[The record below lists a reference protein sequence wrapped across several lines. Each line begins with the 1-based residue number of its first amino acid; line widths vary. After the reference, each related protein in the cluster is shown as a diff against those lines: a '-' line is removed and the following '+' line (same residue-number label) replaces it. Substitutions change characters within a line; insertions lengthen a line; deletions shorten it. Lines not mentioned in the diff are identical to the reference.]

1 MENINRG
8 VEDAFYRY
16 KMPKLLAKVEGNGNG
31 IKTVIPNMK
40 EIGKALGRSP
50 EYPTKFFGFELG
62 SQTIMDEK
70 TSRYIVNG
78 SHEQKKLAD
87 LLDVYIKKFILCG
100 SCGNPETEMIL
111 KNSKKGL
118 KEKDLYLSCKACGK
132 LTAVD
137 PIHKLTG
144 FIVKNPPPNL
154 VAASGAAAKKG
165 EKKDKDG
172 KKDKD
177 ANDDGEKDEAVV
189 DDPIAEVTESL
200 SKTSTKEDPA
210 ELFAQFISESERT
223 ADELLFEAN
232 KYDLNNELA
241 SAIVVQVLLEGNVV
255 QNFKKHTQ
263 LIKEFVKGDE
273 KGQKG
278 VLGGLE
284 RLVCVTHPDL
294 LLKIPQIIKLFYD
307 DDILEEEVIFSWQEK
322 PSRKFAGDKELAKK
336 VRDAAQPLIDWLKN
350 AEEESDEN

>member
-8 VEDAFYRY
+8 VEDDYYRY

-40 EIGKALGRSP
+40 EIAKALGRSP

-78 SHEQKKLAD
+78 SHEQRKLAD

-100 SCGNPETEMIL
+100 SCGNPETEMML
-111 KNSKKGL
+111 KSKKTS

-132 LTAVD
+132 LTQVD

-154 VAASGAAAKKG
+154 IAATKKG
-165 EKKDKDG
+165 D

-177 ANDDGEKDEAVV
+177 AKKAADDAAEDKDDAAEEAVADV
-189 DDPIAEVTESL
+189 NDTL
-200 SKTSTKEDPA
+200 SKAMIKDDPA
-210 ELFAQFISESERT
+210 ELFAKFISESDKT
-223 ADELLFEAN
+223 ADELIFEAN
-232 KYDLNNELA
+232 KFDLNVELA
-241 SAIVVQVLLEGNVV
+241 AAIVVQVLLEGNVV
-255 QNFKKHTQ
+255 ANFKKHKQ
-263 LIKEFVKGDE
+263 LLKDFVKDNE
-273 KGQKG
+273 KAQKG

-294 LLKIPQIIKLFYD
+294 LPKIPQIIKLFYD
-307 DDILEEEVIFSWQEK
+307 DEILEEEVIVSWQEK

-336 VRDAAQPLIDWLKN
+336 VREAAQPLIEWLKN
-350 AEEESDEN
+350 AEEESDDD

>member
-1 MENINRG
+1 MENVNRG
-8 VEDAFYRY
+8 VEDNYYRY

-40 EIGKALGRSP
+40 EIAKALGRSP

-70 TSRYIVNG
+70 NSRYIVNG

-100 SCGNPETEMIL
+100 HCSNPETEMIL
-111 KNSKKGL
+111 KSKKGS
-118 KEKDLYLSCKACGK
+118 KDKDLYLSCKACGK
-132 LTAVD
+132 LTQVD

-154 VAASGAAAKKG
+154 VAKKTDKKEKEPGSKKPGEEGDEKEDVPEEIADSLAKS
-165 EKKDKDG
+165 
-172 KKDKD
+172 
-177 ANDDGEKDEAVV
+177 
-189 DDPIAEVTESL
+189 TL
-200 SKTSTKEDPA
+200 SSAEDPA
-210 ELFAQFISESERT
+210 ELFANFISEAERT
-223 ADELLFEAN
+223 SDELLFEAN
-232 KYDLNNELA
+232 KYDLNTELA

-255 QNFKKHTQ
+255 PNFKKHHT
-263 LIKEFVKGDE
+263 LIKDFVKGDE

-278 VLGGLE
+278 ILGGLE

-294 LLKIPQIIKLFYD
+294 LPKIPQIIKLFYD
-307 DDILEEEVIFSWQEK
+307 DEILQEEIIFAWHEK
-322 PSRKFAGDKELAKK
+322 VKSKFAGDKELAKK
-336 VRDAAQPLIDWLKN
+336 VREAAQPLIDWLKN
-350 AEEESDEN
+350 AEEESDED